1 MENKNQIKFESLET
15 KIDIGRWLAW
25 IGLIKDKKLLKKF
38 KIKAYHQIEIAE
50 ILTKLNIY
58 TQVLD
63 DITNHFSKILNQIGI
78 NEPCTIKPYEDYYQ
92 NFICHLEK
100 TNEDIL
106 IKLTM
111 GGFFDG
117 HTVLRTKKENI
128 TKEYKPIVNRET
140 NEIKLKLYQY
150 TINNQEKHNNYTHY
164 IYSESLLFEV
174 ENKDNNLSLN
184 IDFNKNIDPDNELP
198 NKDKLE
204 EYFLNLTLP
213 KEIDTL
219 YKEITNILGEDVS
232 KYYIFE
238 LSLLKKGYT
247 NENSILLKNG
257 KLENFIITKNNKTIE
272 IDNQDNW
279 SYETT
284 DITATKKDTNISC
297 SINSKSIKELEN
309 QNILEHLNVIT
320 TEIENT
326 KKLTRTLLKNNSKQ
340 KGE

>member
-50 ILTKLNIY
+50 ILTKLNIH
-58 TQVLD
+58 TKLLD
-63 DITNHFSKILNQIGI
+63 DINNHFSKILNQIGI

-140 NEIKLKLYQY
+140 NEIKVNILKDLTNINIINDVSVYIELDNENYHNANIIGLSLYNKEISAFIPY
-150 TINNQEKHNNYTHY
+150 ETLEK
-164 IYSESLLFEV
+164 
-174 ENKDNNLSLN
+174 NKDFLTNLNIITYDIKRLYVSLAKRNIILNNLIFDTMISGYLLN
-184 IDFNKNIDPDNELP
+184 YNIKDDVAYLANNLGYELNFYNKKE
-198 NKDKLE
+198 KLE
-204 EYFLNLTLP
+204 
-213 KEIDTL
+213 
-219 YKEITNILGEDVS
+219 
-232 KYYIFE
+232 
-238 LSLLKKGYT
+238 
-247 NENSILLKNG
+247 
-257 KLENFIITKNNKTIE
+257 
-272 IDNQDNW
+272 
-279 SYETT
+279 
-284 DITATKKDTNISC
+284 
-297 SINSKSIKELEN
+297 
-309 QNILEHLNVIT
+309 
-320 TEIENT
+320 
-326 KKLTRTLLKNNSKQ
+326 
-340 KGE
+340 